1 MTAGHER
8 EALLNEWAGTSAG
21 EDALGPTPRRPRE
34 VGSRWTADSKKCSL
48 NEILKMLNISYKI
61 AKANFIP
68 TEDSVI
74 RRLTKKQREEPHL
87 GEDM

>member
-1 MTAGHER
+1 MSGLGHLR
-8 EALLNEWAGTSAG
+8 GKMPSVSRLA
-21 EDALGPTPRRPRE
+21 DARE